1 LALVAVEPLVVDP
14 DAHADELT
22 RFESNVVRG
31 LGADDCA
38 IWVGAIGADGYGRF
52 WLRRQGRRIMVR
64 ANRYALAAAMGGAAL
79 HPTVRALHGCN
90 NTACVRV
97 SRPGET
103 GLLHIVS
110 GSQRHNMEMMAR
122 ARRGGGRPQVL
133 RGRAGLL
140 ERRSRAV
147 ALRAAVKGG
156 WDGSAVRN
164 ALLGSADLTLW

>member
-1 LALVAVEPLVVDP
+1 LALVWVEPLVVDP
-14 DAHADELT
+14 DAHADELA
-22 RFESNVVRG
+22 RFESNVVCG
-31 LGADDCA
+31 PGADDCA

-52 WLRRQGRRIMVR
+52 WMRRQGRRIMVR

-79 HPTVRALHGCN
+79 HPAVRALHGCN

-140 ERRSRAV
+140 DRHSRAV
-147 ALRAAVKGG
+147 ALRDAVKGG
-156 WDGSAVRN
+156 WDGAAVRH